1 MKKESRLVQVLTALI
16 DLIWAGLLWLVCSLP
31 LITIGASSTALYYAV
46 VKSIRHERGRI
57 SPCFF
62 HAFQTNFRQATA
74 IWLLLI
80 LYVLVGI
87 GDAYA
92 FSRMGFAANSP
103 LIVFSRILLL
113 PVPLLFPWLFSFLS
127 RFQNTVGGTI
137 RYCLYLAM
145 HHLGRTL
152 ILTAELALFL
162 LICWLIPFLIPLL
175 PGAFCMLMSLH
186 LEPVFRG
193 LTLEQ
198 ETDAADPWYN
208 E

>member
-1 MKKESRLVQVLTALI
+1 MKKESRIVQVLSALI
-16 DLIWAGLLWLVCSLP
+16 DLIWAGLLWLFCSLP
-31 LITIGASSTALYYAV
+31 LITVGASSTALYYAI
-46 VKSIRHERGRI
+46 VKSIRHERGRV
-57 SPCFF
+57 SACFF
-62 HAFQTNFRQATA
+62 HAFKTNFRQATA
-74 IWLLLI
+74 IWLLMV
-80 LYVLVGI
+80 LYVLIGVGD
-87 GDAYA
+87 GYA
-92 FSRMGFAANSP
+92 FSRMGFAENSP
-103 LIVFSRILLL
+103 LIVFSRVILL
-113 PVPLLFPWLFSFLS
+113 PVPLLFPWLFPFLS

-137 RYCLYLAM
+137 RYCLFLAV
-145 HHLGRTL
+145 HHFGRTL
-152 ILTAELALFL
+152 LLAAELALFL

>member
-1 MKKESRLVQVLTALI
+1 MKKESRLVLVLTALI

-145 HHLGRTL
+145 HHFGRTL
-152 ILTAELALFL
+152 ILAAELALFL

>member
-1 MKKESRLVQVLTALI
+1 MLSALI
-16 DLIWAGLLWLVCSLP
+16 DLIWAGLLWLFCSLP
-31 LITIGASSTALYYAV
+31 LITVGASSTALYYAI
-46 VKSIRHERGRI
+46 VKSIRHERGRV
-57 SPCFF
+57 SACFF
-62 HAFQTNFRQATA
+62 HAFKTNFRQATA
-74 IWLLLI
+74 IWLLMV
-80 LYVLVGI
+80 LYVLIGVGD
-87 GDAYA
+87 GYA
-92 FSRMGFAANSP
+92 FSRMGFAENSP
-103 LIVFSRILLL
+103 LIVFSRVILL
-113 PVPLLFPWLFSFLS
+113 PVPLLFPWLFPFLS

-137 RYCLYLAM
+137 RYCLFLAV
-145 HHLGRTL
+145 HHFGRTL
-152 ILTAELALFL
+152 LLAAELALFL